1 MPAGQRLEAA
11 WTRPLDG
18 VSSSRCQ
25 AICLTPAP
33 LPEMKRVDV
42 VGVCVPLL
50 QPVLKGAAPGL

>member
-1 MPAGQRLEAA
+1 MPAGQRPEAA

-33 LPEMKRVDV
+33 LAEMKRVDV
-42 VGVCVPLL
+42 VCVCVL